1 MTINSATLKSALR
14 QSPLIVISLALL
26 YLSMHFGVSSLFQ
39 IGLENE
45 VDHYAE
51 FMLNADIQSPDF
63 EDKAQEQRDTVNR
76 LADDILDMNSANP
89 DVLALLG
96 YIATTNYWDGEDAET
111 ALTRAR
117 EVYRTASHIR
127 PLYSATYAEEAYV
140 LTYQNQPFELVQQRL
155 ELAQYFGP
163 YQTLT
168 ANTGIDL
175 LFANWQELNNE
186 QKLLAIGYFSEHSKY
201 GINRYE
207 INGLV
212 SESSEKEKL
221 CSVATFVGLDLRSC
235 RKK

>member
-26 YLSMHFGVSSLFQ
+26 YLSMHFGISSLFQ

-45 VDHYAE
+45 VDRYAE
-51 FMLNADIQSPDF
+51 FMLSADTQSPDF

-111 ALTRAR
+111 ALTRAS
-117 EVYRTASHIR
+117 EVYRSASHIR

-155 ELAQYFGP
+155 ELAQHFGP
-163 YQTLT
+163 YQNLT
-168 ANTGIDL
+168 ASTGIDL
-175 LFANWQELNNE
+175 LFANWQELDTD
-186 QKLLAIGYFSEHSKY
+186 QRLLAIRYFSEHSKY
-201 GINRYE
+201 GFNRYE
-207 INGLV
+207 LNDLV
-212 SESSEKEKL
+212 AVSLEKEKL